1 MIPLQPSAVG
11 RATRSG
17 LSSKIGSIQEK
28 KRVYPDVSHDTKILA
43 CIQRSEFL
51 GCVLPRLKTVRFG
64 APDALSVV
72 SLEKEEKKQILVFGE
87 GVVVIKSKLKGN
99 ICSKIDFRLECKQ
112 LQRVGSW
119 GDEVYA
125 AAKAPVSRSAHQPPL
140 VEHLLMNIWSVK
152 VLLCFS
158 LSGKEFHPPMCEVS
172 LKLCCLPGPC
182 LSSLL
187 TCWFLVGRSSRPEKT
202 QSFSV

>member
-1 MIPLQPSAVG
+1 
-11 RATRSG
+11 
-17 LSSKIGSIQEK
+17 
-28 KRVYPDVSHDTKILA
+28 
-43 CIQRSEFL
+43 
-51 GCVLPRLKTVRFG
+51 
-64 APDALSVV
+64 
-72 SLEKEEKKQILVFGE
+72 
-87 GVVVIKSKLKGN
+87 VVVIKSKLKGN

-125 AAKAPVSRSAHQPPL
+125 AAKAPISRSAHQPPL

-158 LSGKEFHPPMCEVS
+158 LSGKEFHPPVCEVS

-187 TCWFLVGRSSRPEKT
+187 TCWFLVGRSSCPEKT